1 MQNISIK
8 SGTSAKISITPK
20 INGTVATAEQLKDV
34 TVYVFFVY
42 QFTNKV
48 YGEPYKLTAGSDYST
63 TKKLTISLTPEK
75 TIDMLGNASENQKYE
90 IQFAIKD
97 ADGNVIAEDADSSIV
112 VNIIKWEAGQWLN
125 QNSESE

>member
-1 MQNISIK
+1 MHNISIK

-48 YGEPYKLTAGSDYST
+48 YGEPYELTAGSDYST

-75 TIDMLGNASENQKYE
+75 TIEMLGNASENQKYE